1 MKIKKYKK
9 FTIFFLIISL
19 ISISI
24 LAPSITFAHEEKN
37 ILKQS
42 SSLENAREENIY
54 KMNSSYEIERVD
66 MKALEQKLLE
76 KYDGK
81 IPTMTE
87 AYNPDD
93 TFEFAEQNIGD
104 DLDSGFS
111 LVSVSST
118 LSIPYK
124 YICRVTSTNGE
135 AGTGFLVGTNLMLT
149 ANHVI
154 FDNNGNVNSG
164 LAFQPA
170 YDYGTYNNMSC
181 GWQNLIY
188 NGNYFST
195 HLVED
200 DWCLVELDYSYG
212 STLGF
217 MGCVNYS
224 PSSSLYNVVVR
235 NIGYPAT
242 GTNYNGQH
250 QYYSW
255 GTITSTWD
263 YKFESENTF
272 VSGMSGGPSA
282 KSADDYAVGIAIY
295 GEADFFGNE
304 YTMCCKISQG
314 IINAILGY

>member
-1 MKIKKYKK
+1 MKRKIIKL
-9 FTIFFLIISL
+9 FTVFFIIIST
-19 ISISI
+19 ISLSV
-24 LAPSITFAHEEKN
+24 LTPSMTFAHDENNSNKSIDENKEE
-37 ILKQS
+37 S
-42 SSLENAREENIY
+42 IY
-54 KMNSSYEIERVD
+54 RMYSNHEIEKVD

-87 AYNPDD
+87 AYNPDN
-93 TFEFAEQNIGD
+93 TD
-104 DLDSGFS
+104 DYTDQYIEDNTDNGFS
-111 LVSVSST
+111 LVNVTYT

-124 YICRVTSTNGE
+124 YVCRVTSTNGE
-135 AGTGFLVGTNLMLT
+135 PGSGFLVGSNLMLT

-154 FDNNGNVNSG
+154 FDSYGNVNSG

-181 GWQNLIY
+181 GWQVLTY
-188 NGNYFST
+188 NSQYFQT
-195 HLVED
+195 HQVED
-200 DWCLVELDYSYG
+200 DWCLIELDYSYG
-212 STLGF
+212 DTLGY

-224 PSSSLYNVVVR
+224 PSSSLYDLVVR

-242 GTNYNGQH
+242 GTYNGQH

-255 GTITSTWD
+255 GTISNTWD

-272 VSGMSGGPSA
+272 VSGMSGGPSSKA
-282 KSADDYAVGIAIY
+282 ADDYAVGIVSY
-295 GEADFFGNE
+295 GTTDFFENE

-314 IINAILGY
+314 IINAILGF